1 MLFEAFLVLVAEEQL
16 TVIARCTRAGAAMTS
31 ALTGK
36 YLWGQPQVVCA
47 QVIAQSFL
55 AESIIVIG

>member
-1 MLFEAFLVLVAEEQL
+1 MLVAEEQL

-36 YLWGQPQVVCA
+36 YLWGQPQVVSA
-47 QVIAQSFL
+47 QVSAQSFL